1 MHIKNLNRTHE
12 DTLQTRVE
20 RAFRT
25 RKIKQYI
32 AILTL
37 MLVMF
42 TSLTICMPTASADC
56 GADCCCQGTSWR
68 TKRNELASIDG
79 VGGFVASCWDFAT
92 TAGNCNP
99 HFNFADI
106 VKHVYKFA
114 SYDGVSMLEEAVG
127 DFSGAGAGLIGAGRA
142 MYEAMSVIGIC
153 LIFLFFLIDILD
165 EVQADSF
172 TIEHLIKKLL
182 TLTVAIIIVNM
193 GADIFDYICQ
203 MGDALIEDAAD
214 ATKVGN
220 EGALNKIYDV
230 LKAAGN
236 KDGLLSSVLAV
247 VACVGVLVEHAVP
260 YVLMLVAVVIA
271 YLVGFGR
278 LIEVLVRFAFAP
290 IALAQLVSGGAKG
303 PGMRYIKKFAS
314 TVFQGAVCVLAF
326 GTVTIITNAASGLN
340 AVLAMI
346 LVPITLIGF
355 LMKAGRIADDICGV

>member
-1 MHIKNLNRTHE
+1 MHIKATHA
-12 DTLQTRVE
+12 DTLQTRVT

-25 RKIKQYI
+25 RKIKQCL

-37 MLVMF
+37 VLVMF
-42 TSLTICMPTASADC
+42 TSLSICIPTASADC
-56 GADCCCQGTSWR
+56 SDTCVCRGTSWR
-68 TKRNELASIDG
+68 NKRDELAKIDG

-92 TAGNCNP
+92 IAGNCNP

-114 SYDGVSMLEEAVG
+114 SYDGISIIG
-127 DFSGAGAGLIGAGRA
+127 TGSGAGLIDAGKA

-182 TLTVAIIIVNM
+182 TLTVAIIIVDM

-278 LIEVLVRFAFAP
+278 FIDVLVRFAFAP
-290 IALAQLVSGGAKG
+290 IGLAQLVSGGAKG

-314 TVFQGAVCVLAF
+314 AVFQGAVCVLAF
-326 GTVTIITNAASGLN
+326 GTVTIITSAASGLN
-340 AVLAMI
+340 SILSMI